1 MSLNNRISFRD
12 AKCASGG
19 LVDLQAVPLPND
31 GDSPQAT
38 METIVMGP
46 EMSQN
51 NLIGQSA
58 EVDGS
63 ESHDSSCYDVNFL
76 MAGQSVPSVCR
87 HRVMLI

>member
-12 AKCASGG
+12 ANRAAGG
-19 LVDLQAVPLPND
+19 LVDFRAVPLPNN

-38 METIVMGP
+38 METAVIGP

-58 EVDGS
+58 ELDEG
-63 ESHDSSCYDVNFL
+63 ESHDPSCYDVHFL
-76 MAGQSVPSVCR
+76 MTGRSALSVADIP
-87 HRVMLI
+87 